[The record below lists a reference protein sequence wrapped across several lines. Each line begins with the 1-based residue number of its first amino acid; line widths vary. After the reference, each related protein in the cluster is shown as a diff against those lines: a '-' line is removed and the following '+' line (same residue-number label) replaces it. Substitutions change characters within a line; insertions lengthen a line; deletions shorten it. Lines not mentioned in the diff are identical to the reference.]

1 MAAMA
6 EMENTTIME
15 KKYRPQKT
23 ARHGMSLVIQ
33 RILVLAKIVNT
44 VTLFEYQE

>member
-1 MAAMA
+1 MA

-23 ARHGMSLVIQ
+23 ARHGKPFVIQ
-33 RILVLAKIVNT
+33 IILVLAKIVNT
-44 VTLFEYQE
+44 VTVFECQE

>member
-6 EMENTTIME
+6 EMENTTIMA

-23 ARHGMSLVIQ
+23 ARHGMPLIMQ

-44 VTLFEYQE
+44 VTVFECQE